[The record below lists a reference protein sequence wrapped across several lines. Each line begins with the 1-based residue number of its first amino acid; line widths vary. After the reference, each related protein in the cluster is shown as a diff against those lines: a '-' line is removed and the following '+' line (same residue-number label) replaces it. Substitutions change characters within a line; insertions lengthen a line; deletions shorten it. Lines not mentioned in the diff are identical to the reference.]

1 MAIKNITVP
10 VDQLSYD
17 SALITWETDVGEER
31 TYDGVRYGIGALYQ
45 DTGEILDADGDTAHS
60 ILLTGLQP
68 GTTYQA
74 QPHSRLDGSRSPLPY
89 ENESANGIVS
99 FTTLDEPVIQPGVV
113 SRLTLTADKHLVR
126 AGQAVRLTIKAS
138 GSGGSLAGKPIAL
151 AARSGPRLDPRG
163 TFSPADPVTG
173 PDPDNRCEVIYTPQR
188 RGLVWITAKVDGVCA
203 RLKLIV
209 RR

>member
-31 TYDGVRYGIGALYQ
+31 TYDGVRYGIGALDQ
-45 DTGEILDADGDTAHS
+45 DTVEILDADGDTAHS

-74 QPHSRLDGSRSPLPY
+74 QPHSRLD
-89 ENESANGIVS
+89 ENESDNGIVS

-113 SRLTLTADKHLVR
+113 SRLTLTADNHLVR

-151 AARSGPRLDPRG
+151 AARSGPRLDSRG

-188 RGLVWITAKVDGVCA
+188 RGLVWITARVDGVCA